1 MTLEETK
8 TDLKEIGFQGF
19 VTIGSL
25 FKNSS
30 TIPNVKGVYMILY
43 LSAAAPKFRTIGS
56 GGHFKEKN
64 PNVSLQLLQDNWVDK
79 ATIVYIGK
87 AGSESG
93 SATLQSR
100 LKQYLSF
107 GQGKAVGHW
116 GGRLIWQLPFAEDLI
131 VCWKTT
137 PQQEPS
143 VIESYLIG
151 QFKEFYNKRPF
162 ANLKD

>member
-8 TDLKEIGFQGF
+8 TDLKELGFQGF

-25 FKNSS
+25 FKNR
-30 TIPNVKGVYMILY
+30 TIIPHEKGVYMILY
-43 LSAAAPKFRTIGS
+43 PSAIAPKFRTIGS

-64 PNVSLQLLQDNWVDK
+64 PNVSVQVLQDNWVED
-79 ATIVYIGK
+79 ATIIYIGK

-107 GQGKAVGHW
+107 GQGKPVGHW
-116 GGRLIWQLPFAEDLI
+116 GGRLIWQLQLKEDLI

-143 VIESYLIG
+143 VVESYLIEK
-151 QFKEFYNKRPF
+151 FKELYKKRPF
-162 ANLKD
+162 ANLRD

>member
-1 MTLEETK
+1 MALDEAK
-8 TDLKEIGFQGF
+8 NNLKELGFQGF

-25 FKNSS
+25 FKDSS
-30 TIPNVKGVYMILY
+30 IIPKVKGVYLILY
-43 LSAAAPKFRTIGS
+43 PSAIAPKFRTIGS

-64 PNVSLQLLQDNWVDK
+64 PNVSLQLLQDNWVDD
-79 ATIVYIGK
+79 AAIVYIGK

-100 LKQYLSF
+100 LKQYLNF

-116 GGRLIWQLPFAEDLI
+116 GGRLIWQLQLAEDLI
-131 VCWKTT
+131 ICWKTT
-137 PQQEPS
+137 PHQEPS
-143 VIESYLIG
+143 VVESYLIG
-151 QFKEFYNKRPF
+151 KFKKFYKKRPF

>member
-8 TDLKEIGFQGF
+8 TDLKELGFQGF
-19 VTIGSL
+19 VTIDSL

-30 TIPNVKGVYMILY
+30 VLPKVKGVYMILY
-43 LSAAAPKFRTIGS
+43 PSAIAPKFRTIGS
-56 GGHFKEKN
+56 GGHFKERN
-64 PNVSLQLLQDNWVDK
+64 PNVSLQLLQDNWVADT
-79 ATIVYIGK
+79 AIVYIGK
-87 AGSESG
+87 AGSESA

-100 LKQYLSF
+100 LKQYLNF

-116 GGRLIWQLPFAEDLI
+116 GGRLIWQLQLAEELI

-143 VIESYLIG
+143 VVESYLIEK
-151 QFKEFYNKRPF
+151 FKDFYKKRPF
-162 ANLKD
+162 ANLRD

>member
-8 TDLKEIGFQGF
+8 TDLKGQGFEGF

-30 TIPNVKGVYMILY
+30 ILPKVKGVYMILY
-43 LSAAAPKFRTIGS
+43 PPAMAPKFITIGS
-56 GGHFKEKN
+56 GGHFKGRN

-79 ATIVYIGK
+79 ATIIYIGK

-100 LKQYLSF
+100 LKQYLNF

-143 VIESYLIG
+143 VIESDLIDK
-151 QFKEFYNKRPF
+151 FKKLHKKRPF
-162 ANLKD
+162 ANLRD

>member
-8 TDLKEIGFQGF
+8 TNLEELGFQGF

-30 TIPNVKGVYMILY
+30 VLPKVRGVYMILY
-43 LSAAAPKFRTIGS
+43 PSAIAPKFRTIGS

-64 PNVSLQLLQDNWVDK
+64 PNVSLQLLQDNWVDD

-100 LKQYLSF
+100 LKQYLNF

-116 GGRLIWQLPFAEDLI
+116 GGRLIWQLALADELV
-131 VCWKTT
+131 VCWKIT
-137 PQQEPS
+137 PQDEPAF
-143 VIESYLIG
+143 VESNLIKKFKQIYG
-151 QFKEFYNKRPF
+151 QRPF
-162 ANLKD
+162 SNLKD